1 MPVMKSAPIYRSF
14 AYLSFLIA
22 LSATS
27 FGLGFRI
34 PDQGAAA
41 TARGDAFAA
50 TADDPSA
57 IYYNPAGITQLSG
70 TRALLGGYAIS
81 LKTRVSLDAPG
92 DNSDFHNI
100 NTHLQAVPTF
110 FATWKP
116 EGSRLALGVGTYV
129 PFGFAITYPD
139 DTPFRTIARK
149 GSIQMTTINPTAAYQ
164 LTDTL
169 SIGLGATINYG
180 RAELDRGIVI
190 PGDNFRFKGDGVTYG
205 FDAGIMWSPH
215 RMHHFGLTYRS
226 ATRVDFSGHSSV
238 DIDSFKIATPFGPF
252 KVPGTHTRED
262 ADAVFDMPQT
272 ITFGY
277 SFRPT
282 EDWNFEFNLDWA
294 DWDKL
299 NTVTLH
305 QTSGDVAIPF
315 NWKSSFM
322 YEFGV
327 TKKFAHNFHASVG
340 YVYSETSVPNES
352 FSPAIPDS
360 NRHIVSAGFGQSYDH
375 FNWNVAYQYTYSP
388 ARSVVQGTTAD
399 GTYRFD
405 SHAVTLSLGYNF

>member
-1 MPVMKSAPIYRSF
+1 MKNARCKRSF
-14 AYLSFLIA
+14 AYLLLFAAVTS
-22 LSATS
+22 TS

-57 IYYNPAGITQLSG
+57 IYYNPAGITQVDG
-70 TRALLGGYAIS
+70 AHTLLGVYAIT
-81 LKTRVSLDAPG
+81 LRTKVSLDAPG
-92 DNSDFHNI
+92 DGSSFSSI
-100 NTHLQAVPTF
+100 NTHLQAVPQF
-110 FATWKP
+110 YFTWKP
-116 EGSRLALGVGTYV
+116 KDEPIALGLGVYV

-149 GSIQMTTINPTAAYQ
+149 GSIQYTTINPVAAWK

-169 SIGLGATINYG
+169 SIAAGATINYG
-180 RAELDRGIVI
+180 RAELDRGVVN
-190 PGDNFRFKGDGVTYG
+190 PGDNFRFKGDGVAYG
-205 FDAGIMWSPH
+205 FNAGIMWSPH

-238 DIDSFKIATPFGPF
+238 DIDSFDVATPFGPF
-252 KVPGTHTRED
+252 KVPGTHIRQD
-262 ADAVFDMPQT
+262 ADAVFDLPQT

-282 EDWNFEFNLDWA
+282 DDWNFEFDLDWA
-294 DWDKL
+294 DWGTL

-305 QTSGDVAIPF
+305 QQSTGDAAIPF
-315 NWKSSFM
+315 NWRSSFM

-327 TKKFAHNFHASVG
+327 TKKFAHHFQTSVG
-340 YVYSETSVPNES
+340 YVYSQNSVPNES
-352 FSPAIPDS
+352 FSPAVPDS
-360 NRHIVSAGFGQSYDH
+360 NRHIFSAGFGQTYDH
-375 FNWNVAYQYTYSP
+375 FNWALAYQYSYGPNRTVSP
-388 ARSVVQGTTAD
+388 GTAAD